1 MTGRR
6 VADAR
11 AVRAVMVSVLLASA
25 AGQARAADAW
35 ESLGPAH
42 IGASF
47 DEVSRNTALDCKREA
62 APRVCTVSSPA
73 PVAFAGVAAT
83 GIEAT
88 FDDFQ
93 LQQIR
98 VSLGVGQYEQ
108 LLRVLTE
115 RSGEGEDHGFV
126 AIAGMSGDFAA
137 GVFVWRTPALSLV
150 LEQYAGKIDRS
161 ALTYGTESSM
171 AGLLGKVNAY
181 ARGARRDL

>member
-1 MTGRR
+1 MKSRH
-6 VADAR
+6 VPDAR
-11 AVRAVMVSVLLASA
+11 AVRAVLVLVLLASTV
-25 AGQARAADAW
+25 GQARSADGW

-47 DEVSRNTALDCKREA
+47 DEVSRNTALTCKREA
-62 APRVCTVSSPA
+62 RSRVCTLSSHA
-73 PVAFAGVAAT
+73 PIAFAGVAAT

-88 FDDFQ
+88 FDDDR
-93 LQQIR
+93 LQRVR
-98 VSLGVGQYEQ
+98 VSLQVGHYEE
-108 LLRVLTE
+108 LLRILTA
-115 RSGEGEDHGFV
+115 RYGEGEDHGFV

-137 GVFVWRTPALSLV
+137 GVFVWRTAALSLV

-171 AGLLGKVNAY
+171 AGLLRKVNAY